1 MSRHGSQYTTSYQ
14 STNRPSLYDRPG
26 RSILPNTTGSA
37 TSLIKSYNSRNT
49 NASTPTNSRTRPLS
63 RVSYAS
69 PDRPVRTNITSIQ
82 RRLPSQDRSVRF
94 Y

>member
-14 STNRPSLYDRPG
+14 SAIRTSVYDRPG
-26 RSILPNTTGSA
+26 RSILPNNTGI
-37 TSLIKSYNSRNT
+37 TKSLVKSYNSANT
-49 NASTPTNSRTRPLS
+49 NTSTATNSRTRPLS

-69 PDRPVRTNITSIQ
+69 PDRPVRTNITPTQ